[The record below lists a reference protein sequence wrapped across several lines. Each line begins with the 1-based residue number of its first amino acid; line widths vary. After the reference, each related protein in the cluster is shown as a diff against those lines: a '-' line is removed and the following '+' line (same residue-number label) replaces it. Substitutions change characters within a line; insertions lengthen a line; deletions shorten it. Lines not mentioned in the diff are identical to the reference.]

1 MSERIVCKP
10 TPWFLLRAAL
20 MLAMFGVFT
29 VLFYMD
35 GKTGYRE
42 KNLSYYV
49 WQGFDQATKE
59 FAAKQD
65 EVTPESWKNHAATRT
80 MPLPEDLSI
89 LPAGTPS
96 PMPWPPVLHDFER
109 MKAALGNPRLIFDEY
124 RLEAGITVD
133 APEHPYDAGK
143 ISEQWVVFW
152 ICLVLTLVTAF
163 VLVRTLGRSMV
174 LDETGF
180 QPAGGPKVPFE
191 NLFRLDLRK
200 WDTKGLAYA
209 WAKMP
214 SGGER
219 RLRID
224 GLTYG
229 GFKKEQGEPAEV
241 LMRRLRE
248 RFSGEI
254 VEYVTEGET
263 PSDPSTTE
271 A

>member
-1 MSERIVCKP
+1 
-10 TPWFLLRAAL
+10 
-20 MLAMFGVFT
+20 
-29 VLFYMD
+29 
-35 GKTGYRE
+35 YRE

-163 VLVRTLGRSMV
+163 VLVR
-174 LDETGF
+174 
-180 QPAGGPKVPFE
+180 
-191 NLFRLDLRK
+191 
-200 WDTKGLAYA
+200 
-209 WAKMP
+209 
-214 SGGER
+214 
-219 RLRID
+219 
-224 GLTYG
+224 
-229 GFKKEQGEPAEV
+229 
-241 LMRRLRE
+241 
-248 RFSGEI
+248 
-254 VEYVTEGET
+254 
-263 PSDPSTTE
+263 
-271 A
+271 